1 MIIKDFRVYHIS
13 KKLNPALPNAV
24 YSLEYIEHVFLELDT
39 DMYTGVGMAYTFN
52 TVQAEAMKL
61 LVEGYCRNLIGK
73 DPSLIRAH
81 WQAAQCPM
89 GGCGQTGLPMAAD
102 AVGDTARGALVAQEA
117 GTPRDKRLGAKTDR
131 LPVYGSGGWLVPQED
146 MIQEALWFQSQG
158 YTKYKLKLGFPDWRI
173 DVERLTALRKAVG
186 DDFEIMVDV
195 NQGWSVK
202 QALEVIPFLRE
213 LGITYLEEPLHCQD
227 FKGNAQL
234 AAATDIMICSGECL
248 FTTKEIFELLRLGG
262 ADYIN
267 PDLMR
272 CHRVYPDLRP
282 RRSFPGPRHCPC
294 ADGGQRPR
302 AGRLPHRRSAGAHP
316 RLVERRFC
324 SGPRGREGLAEA
336 AGRPRTWHPVRPR
349 LHPEVPIPRIT
360 IWKKVFLWK
369 NESQLPISGPGKSC
383 AGLGPIWA
391 PTSALRSW
399 QRQAM
404 T

>member
-81 WQAAQCPM
+81 WQAAQCTM
-89 GGCGQTGLPMAAD
+89 GGCGQTGLPMSAY
-102 AVGDTARGALVAQEA
+102 AVVDTALWDLVAQEA
-117 GTPRDKRLGAKTDR
+117 GKPLYKLLGAKTDR

-213 LGITYLEEPLHCQD
+213 LGITYL
-227 FKGNAQL
+227 
-234 AAATDIMICSGECL
+234 
-248 FTTKEIFELLRLGG
+248 
-262 ADYIN
+262 
-267 PDLMR
+267 
-272 CHRVYPDLRP
+272 
-282 RRSFPGPRHCPC
+282 
-294 ADGGQRPR
+294 
-302 AGRLPHRRSAGAHP
+302 
-316 RLVERRFC
+316 
-324 SGPRGREGLAEA
+324 
-336 AGRPRTWHPVRPR
+336 
-349 LHPEVPIPRIT
+349 
-360 IWKKVFLWK
+360 
-369 NESQLPISGPGKSC
+369 
-383 AGLGPIWA
+383 
-391 PTSALRSW
+391 
-399 QRQAM
+399 
-404 T
+404 